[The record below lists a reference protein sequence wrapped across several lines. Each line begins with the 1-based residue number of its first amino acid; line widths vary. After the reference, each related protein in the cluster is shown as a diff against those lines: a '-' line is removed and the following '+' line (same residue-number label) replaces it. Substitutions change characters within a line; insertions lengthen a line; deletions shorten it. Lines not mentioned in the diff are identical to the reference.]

1 MAKPAPPPPNTE
13 LAYGMR
19 QVGNG
24 KWEAFR
30 VRVPV
35 SAIEPL
41 SPIHKVALTEMR
53 WANGK
58 VPDTSVPDHML
69 LTKPAKVLG
78 EVKTGKWVEHRGERL
93 ELALARMQETQR
105 HEQVLKL
112 GKRKT
117 A

>member
-1 MAKPAPPPPNTE
+1 MAKPEQPTE

-30 VRVPV
+30 VRVPL
-35 SAIEPL
+35 SALEPL

-53 WANGK
+53 WVSGR
-58 VPDTSVPDHML
+58 VPDTSQPDHQL
-69 LTKPAKVLG
+69 ATKAAKVLG
-78 EVKTGKWVEHRGERL
+78 EVRTGKWLEKRGERL

-112 GKRKT
+112 GKRK
-117 A
+117 AG